1 MDNVILSMPFL
12 TDEVPMKVAIG
23 LVTAYLKDIRIE
35 KNGKRLVPRVLFEEE
50 DNSRDKYECYAG

>member
-12 TDEVPMKVAIG
+12 TDEVPMKVAVG

-35 KNGKRLVPRVLFEEE
+35 KNGKKLVPKVLFEEE
-50 DNSRDKYECYAG
+50 DNSINN